1 MSTKLRYDEQRFT
14 PPVEERLAARI
25 SVVDAMRRYPA
36 VVLTPVVVLVAIA
49 FGASVARTPSF
60 TADSRLAVGRLDAST
75 PSSLA
80 GFTQA
85 TQALAERYARSV
97 RREEVI
103 APAAKQLGVKR
114 AWIRERI
121 SAAPIP
127 ETPVFRI
134 RARAGTA
141 EDAAALANTVSG
153 SLVRHSEEVAAIG
166 GPTGRGLLRRYRRA
180 ALVLA
185 RRLAAVEDRRR
196 EFRAAPSQA
205 TQDAFAEARSEATVA
220 NLQLQTLENAYRTS
234 RQSAGS
240 AALVEIVERAAKG
253 RSDRARVMQ
262 LLLFIAVVA
271 GLAIGTALALLRANR
286 RARLPL
292 P

>member
-1 MSTKLRYDEQRFT
+1 MRTKLRYDEPRLT
-14 PPVEERLAARI
+14 PPVEERFATRI
-25 SVVDAMRRYPA
+25 GVGEAVRRYPA
-36 VVLTPVVVLVAIA
+36 VVLIPVVVLVAIA
-49 FGASVARTPSF
+49 LGASVARTPSF

-103 APAAKQLGVKR
+103 GPAARELGVKKS
-114 AWIRERI
+114 WIRERI

-141 EDAAALANTVSG
+141 EDAAALANAVSA
-153 SLVRHSEEVAAIG
+153 SLVRQSEQVAASG
-166 GPTGRGLLRRYRRA
+166 GPTGRGLLRRYQQA

-196 EFRAAPSQA
+196 EFRAAPSEA
-205 TQDAFAEARSEATVA
+205 TQEALAEARSEATVA
-220 NLQLQTLENAYRTS
+220 NLRLQTLETAYRTS

-240 AALVEIVERAAKG
+240 AALVEIVERAASG
-253 RSDRARVMQ
+253 RSDRTRVMQ

-286 RARLPL
+286 RVRLPV